1 MSNQELSPV
10 SVVIPCFRCS
20 ETIDRAVASVYS
32 QTLRPAEVILVED
45 CSGDGTLEKLH
56 EVKGHYPEGWIKI
69 IPMQRNSG
77 PGMARNAGW
86 EAAQYPYIAFLD
98 ADDAWHPQKIEIQYG
113 WMDEHPE
120 AVLTGHDCVQIA
132 EGDWK
137 SLGTRFLP
145 DEAKVV
151 PISKVKM
158 LLSSRMSTPSVMLRR
173 DIQQRFAAGKC
184 HSEDYLLWLE
194 IICSGGAAYKIE
206 LPLAYLFKAPYG
218 EGGLSAQ
225 LWSMEKGEIDTY
237 RRVWRSGCV
246 SFSAFVLLIAWSWV
260 RFVRRVVLSWM
271 RA

>member
-1 MSNQELSPV
+1 MSFAEV
-10 SVVIPCFRCS
+10 SVIVPCYRCAD
-20 ETIDRAVASVYS
+20 TIDRAVASVYS

-56 EVKGHYPEGWIKI
+56 DVKGRYAEGWIKV

-86 EAAQYPYIAFLD
+86 YAAQYPYIAFLD
-98 ADDAWHPQKIEIQYG
+98 ADDAWHPQKIEIQCG
-113 WMDEHPE
+113 WMAEHPE

-132 EGDWK
+132 EGDWE
-137 SLGTRFLP
+137 SLGARFLP
-145 DEAKVV
+145 EEAKVFPV
-151 PISKVKM
+151 SRLKM
-158 LLSSRMSTPSVMLRR
+158 LLSNRLPTRSVMLRR
-173 DIQQRFAAGKC
+173 DLQQRFAAGQC

-194 IICSGGAAYKIE
+194 IICSGGAAYKID

-225 LWSMEKGEIDTY
+225 LWSMQKGEVDTY

-246 SFSAFVLLIAWSWV
+246 SFSAFLLLIGWSWV